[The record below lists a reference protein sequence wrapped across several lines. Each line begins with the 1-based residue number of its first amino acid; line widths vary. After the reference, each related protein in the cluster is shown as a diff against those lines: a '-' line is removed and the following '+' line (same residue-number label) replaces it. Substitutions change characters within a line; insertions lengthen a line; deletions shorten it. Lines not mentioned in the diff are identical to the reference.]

1 MDFFYIDG
9 YYLLSENKFNCEIM
23 SKISSN
29 EQRKHLRIGL
39 VVDIELTMPGQNLV
53 TVRTKNISDGGLFLI
68 LDNIKMPPI
77 GTEVQVR
84 LKNQLGDGEDAPV
97 NCAMIVRS
105 EDDGIGLE
113 FLE

>member
-1 MDFFYIDG
+1 
-9 YYLLSENKFNCEIM
+9 M

-39 VVDIELTMPGQNLV
+39 IVDIELTLPEQGQI

-68 LDNIKMPPI
+68 LDDIELPPM

-84 LKNQLGDGEDAPV
+84 LKNQLGDGDEPPV
-97 NCAMIVRS
+97 NRAMVVRA
-105 EDDGIGLE
+105 EGNGIGLE